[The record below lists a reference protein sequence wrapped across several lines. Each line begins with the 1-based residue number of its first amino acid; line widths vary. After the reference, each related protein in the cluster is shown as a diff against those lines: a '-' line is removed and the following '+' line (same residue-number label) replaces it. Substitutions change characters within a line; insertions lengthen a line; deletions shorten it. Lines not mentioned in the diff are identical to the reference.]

1 MADDGKS
8 WVEKQ
13 SGISAPKS
21 AGFSNPNLRDS
32 VSWVSEQSGI
42 SALERAKSYS
52 ERMAGDA
59 AVAADSS
66 AFDRTEYFAPS
77 YVNGRVRENDYS
89 EIPSGGGGGN
99 LPFQISG
106 GGNSWSV
113 SGGYINQNKVA
124 GISVSARSFEVWI
137 DVINKQIVSFTNSN
151 GLYVPIGRVVNG
163 VADSWLSSNIITSKE
178 SNTNSDGTANNC
190 PFYYWGV

>member
-1 MADDGKS
+1 MAES

-13 SGISAPKS
+13 SGTSAPKGAEFAS
-21 AGFSNPNLRDS
+21 PNLRES
-32 VSWVSEQSGI
+32 GGWVERQSGV
-42 SALERAKSYS
+42 AAPERAKSYS
-52 ERMAGDA
+52 ERIAADA
-59 AVAADSS
+59 AVAADLST
-66 AFDRTEYFAPS
+66 FDKTEYFAVP

-89 EIPSGGGGGN
+89 EIPAGGGGGN
-99 LPFQISG
+99 LPFQLSG
-106 GGNSWSV
+106 SGNSWSV
-113 SGGYINQNKVA
+113 SGGYINRNKVGGA
-124 GISVSARSFEVWI
+124 SFTGRNLEVWI
-137 DVINKQIVSFTNSN
+137 DVVNKEIVASTKSS